1 MCESFLFSSRVSFFV
16 SRGGGR
22 REKKARSRSRAMMK
36 KRALF
41 VRSLRSFRRRRRND
55 RGRQKF
61 VYVLLSSHT
70 SFFSLSFRFC
80 IDRVLREKRRRWVF
94 FGFSASSDDEE
105 KQISVRSIG
114 GTIAEENAAY
124 FLSSSVARSRNFSS
138 FDRLEFALCTRCL
151 TFLEQEKELLFEVS
165 LPCLQV
171 KHAVEE
177 KNRKMKKARKTAKPL
192 VPVID
197 EHNDNRLWRLVTD
210 HPDIF
215 DTLIVTKLNDNDV
228 KFFYDVNSESRAR

>member
-1 MCESFLFSSRVSFFV
+1 MFLGVRVFSFLFVCVSFFV

-55 RGRQKF
+55 RGRQKPRCASE
-61 VYVLLSSHT
+61 LAH
-70 SFFSLSFRFC
+70 FFSFLFFSFLYRSRFE
-80 IDRVLREKRRRWVF
+80 REKEEGGCSSVSRRRAMMMKRDCERR
-94 FGFSASSDDEE
+94 FSEGKNVE
-105 KQISVRSIG
+105 QIS
-114 GTIAEENAAY
+114 
-124 FLSSSVARSRNFSS
+124 LSSSVARSRNFSS
-138 FDRLEFALCTRCL
+138 FDLLEFALCTRCL

-177 KNRKMKKARKTAKPL
+177 KKPQDEKSTKNSQTFSTCNRRT
-192 VPVID
+192 
-197 EHNDNRLWRLVTD
+197 
-210 HPDIF
+210 
-215 DTLIVTKLNDNDV
+215 
-228 KFFYDVNSESRAR
+228 

>member
-41 VRSLRSFRRRRRND
+41 VHTEIVPTASAERSRKTKTSRCVSELAHFFTFLFFSFLYRTRFEREKEEGGCSSVSRRRAMMMKRP
-55 RGRQKF
+55 
-61 VYVLLSSHT
+61 
-70 SFFSLSFRFC
+70 SLKSEGKN
-80 IDRVLREKRRRWVF
+80 VE
-94 FGFSASSDDEE
+94 
-105 KQISVRSIG
+105 QIS
-114 GTIAEENAAY
+114 
-124 FLSSSVARSRNFSS
+124 LSSSVARSRNFSS
-138 FDRLEFALCTRCL
+138 FDLLEFALCTRCL

-177 KNRKMKKARKTAKPL
+177 KNPQ
-192 VPVID
+192 D
-197 EHNDNRLWRLVTD
+197 EKSTKNSQTFSTCNRRT
-210 HPDIF
+210 
-215 DTLIVTKLNDNDV
+215 
-228 KFFYDVNSESRAR
+228 